1 MGYLPAVYFSSYFLM
16 FSNHL
21 KSVRHVLSAIEV
33 GRTLFALNV
42 QHPEISSPL
51 GAALPALLVDAW
63 LFFFGLVMLL
73 AEDLSFA
80 GDFRRGLT
88 RRHESKM

>member
-1 MGYLPAVYFSSYFLM
+1 MPMRNTRGLFSQLFC
-16 FSNHL
+16 HIC
-21 KSVRHVLSAIEV
+21 SAIEV
-33 GRTLFALNV
+33 GRSLYALNQ
-42 QHPEISSPL
+42 QHPEGSSPL
-51 GAALPALLVDAW
+51 AAALPALLVDAW

-88 RRHESKM
+88 RRYECFL